1 MKAEYRIKRHIL
13 MGLMLQGH
21 EIKGDYDLNDE
32 SVIETLWEKFHDED
46 LTQDAL
52 SDFRCSGVVTG
63 FECEWSRHYDSCAVG
78 RQLSD
83 GTAVGWTYWSGGGKH
98 GEPEAIDWIEKSYDL
113 DVREEMRPVKIFTKK

>member
-13 MGLMLQGH
+13 KELLQEH
-21 EIKGDYDLNDE
+21 EVKGDWDLNDE
-32 SVIETLWEKFHDED
+32 SVIEELWKKFDDEGR
-46 LTQDAL
+46 TQDAL
-52 SDFRCSGVVTG
+52 YEFRCSGVDTG

-98 GEPEAIDWIEKSYDL
+98 GEPEAIDWIEESYDL